1 MKRKRLMTKSE
12 KAARSMNWSVFYL
25 KGVIINL
32 QEMQR
37 QANGS
42 REPDEDNY
50 RLELYSA
57 LGGIEA
63 ALNAAKAVI
72 EKRREAKA

>member
-1 MKRKRLMTKSE
+1 MRRKRLMTKSE
-12 KAARSMNWSVFYL
+12 KTARSINWNVFYL
-25 KGVIINL
+25 KGVIANL
-32 QEMQR
+32 KEMQR

-63 ALNAAKAVI
+63 ALNAKAVI
-72 EKRREAKA
+72 EKRKEAKA